1 MECGRGGAR
10 VVTQNVASV
19 AVWGGFAVTNLRVG
33 CAEIRHVA

>member
-10 VVTQNVASV
+10 VVTQNVASG
-19 AVWGGFAVTNLRVG
+19 AVRGGFVMTRLRVG